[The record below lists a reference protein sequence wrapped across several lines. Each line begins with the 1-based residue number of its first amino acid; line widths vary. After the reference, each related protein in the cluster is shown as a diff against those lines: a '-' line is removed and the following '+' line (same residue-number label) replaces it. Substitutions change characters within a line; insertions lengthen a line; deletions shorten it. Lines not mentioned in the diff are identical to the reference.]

1 MARNNDTQERVRRFY
16 TQAEA
21 AAVEA
26 GFAVHLDGRMPKSPA
41 GKPLVVPT
49 QPLAAHVAAEWAAQ
63 GEHIDPESMPM
74 TRLAYTV
81 IDRLAAVHEE
91 AAREVARFA
100 ATDLLCY
107 FAEAPA
113 ALVDEQSREWGP
125 LLDWAE
131 AELGLRL
138 VRVAGIIHQEQPQE
152 TIERAAALARGVD
165 DFTLA
170 GLGFAAPL
178 LGSAVLAFGVAR
190 GRLSGE
196 QAYDLSRLDEAFQER
211 QWGVDEEAAER
222 TARQRAEAEMIDR
235 WFRAL
240 AG

>member
-26 GFAVHLDGRMPKSPA
+26 GFAVHLDGRTPKSPA
-41 GKPLVVPT
+41 GKPLIVPT
-49 QPLAAHVAAEWAAQ
+49 RALADAVAAEWAAQ
-63 GEHIDPESMPM
+63 GEHIDPEAMPM

-81 IDRLAAVHEE
+81 IDRLAAVHED
-91 AAREVARFA
+91 AAKEVARFA

-107 FAEAPA
+107 FADGPA
-113 ALVDEQSREWGP
+113 ALVEEQEREWGA

-131 AELGLRL
+131 TELGLRL
-138 VRVAGIIHQEQPQE
+138 VRVAGIIHQDQPPE
-152 TIERAAALARGVD
+152 SIERAAEMARELD
-165 DFTLA
+165 DFALA

-178 LGSAVLAFGVAR
+178 FGSAVLAFAVAR
-190 GRLSGE
+190 GRVSGE

-222 TARQRAEAEMIDR
+222 AARQRAEAGMIDL
-235 WFRAL
+235 WFKAL